1 MNTAS
6 RLADALRRIDALN
19 EEVDALRPLPDDV
32 LGRAMQ
38 RLRLEWTYHSNA
50 IEGNS
55 LDYGET
61 RALLMHGVTAHGKPL
76 RDHLDIRQHREAID
90 YLEGFVRSE
99 EPLTLA
105 VVRELHKLVKGETY
119 EVTAETESGE
129 RVARTVKGGEFKQRP
144 NHVRTVT
151 GEMHYYVSPEET
163 PARMTDLVD
172 AYRGGQKQVEA
183 GELHPLVAAAS
194 VHHELVAV
202 HPFPDGNGRVARVLM
217 NLLLMRAGY
226 PPAVVRNERKDA
238 YFGALAQADA
248 GDGEPFALFV
258 AEELE
263 ATMQLYLR
271 ALRGEPDP
279 DAFGRRVAVLKKRI
293 RASRS

>member
-1 MNTAS
+1 
-6 RLADALRRIDALN
+6 
-19 EEVDALRPLPDDV
+19 
-32 LGRAMQ
+32 MQ

-90 YLEGFVRSE
+90 YLEAFVRSE

-119 EVTAETESGE
+119 EVTTETEDGE
-129 RVARTVKGGEFKQRP
+129 RTVRTVKGGEFKQRP
-144 NHVRTVT
+144 NHVRTAT
-151 GEMHYYVSPEET
+151 GETHYYASPEET

-172 AYRGGQKQVEA
+172 AFRQAQAEVEA
-183 GELHPLVAAAS
+183 GELHPLIAAAAL
-194 VHHELVAV
+194 HHEFVAI

-226 PPAVVRNERKDA
+226 PPAVVCTERKDT

-263 ATMQLYLR
+263 STMQLYLR

-279 DAFGRRVAVLKKRI
+279 DAFSRRVAVLKKQVEGNGARDCSI
-293 RASRS
+293 RLKLTS